1 MVVNWNI
8 RPVANLLQPES
19 LTPSV
24 RLLTRYLLRQLVA
37 PFLFALA
44 ALTGFMLLNQLAKRF
59 GSLVGKGLDWTIIAE
74 VFILS
79 LPFIIAMTLPMAVL
93 VAVLYAFSHL
103 SADSEITA
111 MRASGISV
119 PQILWPILLWGLA
132 MTLTNFVFVDQV
144 LPQSNAQ
151 LRALQ
156 IDIAR
161 KKPTFSLREQ
171 VINEIPPSQY
181 FLRAG
186 RVEPNSGRLRDV
198 TIYDVGLQGTRR
210 VIYADSGLMAVA
222 PSGTDLALRL
232 YDGSIHQYRG
242 AEPDGFQLTY
252 FTINDIRVPEV
263 FNELTRTDGEVVR
276 GDREMG
282 TCQLLGVVG
291 TARREVG
298 RVERDRRELARR
310 DLREITGL
318 PAAPQLPRAARTD
331 SVVQPRWC
339 RWREAFVALVLPE
352 TVEAQDSAQG
362 IQLGEPGRRGR
373 VRAPAAAPAD
383 ADVPAL
389 SSWTEVANTAE
400 RARDAQRRANKY
412 LVEVHKKYS
421 ISFACLTFVI
431 LGLVLSLRFPR
442 GGMGL
447 VIGGAMIVF
456 ALFYIG
462 LTAGESL
469 ADRGIL
475 SPALAMWWPNIVLM
489 VVGLIGLVR
498 VNRETGSTRGGD
510 LADIVEGLKR
520 RLGLGRRVRRA

>member
-1 MVVNWNI
+1 M
-8 RPVANLLQPES
+8 
-19 LTPSV
+19 

-59 GSLVGKGLDWTIIAE
+59 GSLVGKGLEWTVIAE

-103 SADSEITA
+103 SSDSEITA

-119 PQILWPILLWGLA
+119 PQILWPILVWGLV
-132 MTLTNFVFVDQV
+132 MTVTNFVFVDQV
-144 LPQSNAQ
+144 LPHSNAQ

-181 FLRAG
+181 FMRAG
-186 RVEPNSGRLRDV
+186 RVDPNSGRLRDV

-222 PSGTDLALRL
+222 PTGTDLALRL

-252 FTINDIRVPEV
+252 FGINDIRVPEV
-263 FNELTRTDGEVVR
+263 FNELTRTEGSSVR

-291 TARREVG
+291 SARRELGKVD
-298 RVERDRRELARR
+298 RDRRELARR

-318 PAAPQLPRAARTD
+318 PAAPYDPRLRVVD
-331 SVVQPRWC
+331 SAPQPGWC
-339 RWREAFVALVLPE
+339 RWSDLLAELVLPE
-352 TVEAQDSAQG
+352 TAEAQDSAQG
-362 IQLGEPGRRGR
+362 MLLGDPD
-373 VRAPAAAPAD
+373 VRMPAGAAAPPPD
-383 ADVPAL
+383 PDVPAL

-421 ISFACLTFVI
+421 ISFACLTFVVI
-431 LGLVLSLRFPR
+431 GLVLSLRFPR

-475 SPALAMWWPNIVLM
+475 SPQLAMWWPNIILLSL
-489 VVGLIGLVR
+489 GLIGLVR
-498 VNRETGSTRGGD
+498 VNQETGSTRGGD
-510 LADIVEGLKR
+510 LADVLESLKR
-520 RLGLGRRVRRA
+520 RVGIGRRARRV

>member
-1 MVVNWNI
+1 MH
-8 RPVANLLQPES
+8 
-19 LTPSV
+19 
-24 RLLTRYLLRQLVA
+24 LLTRYLLRQLVA
-37 PFLFALA
+37 PFFFALA

-59 GSLVGKGLDWTIIAE
+59 GSLVGKGLEWTVIAE

-103 SADSEITA
+103 ASDSEITA

-119 PQILWPILLWGLA
+119 PQILKPILVWGIVMMAADFLI
-132 MTLTNFVFVDQV
+132 VDQL
-144 LPQSNAQ
+144 LPHSNAQ

-186 RVEPNSGRLRDV
+186 RVDPNSGRLRDV

-232 YDGSIHQYRG
+232 YDGSIHQYRA

-252 FTINDIRVPEV
+252 FQVNEIRVPEV
-263 FNELTRTDGEVVR
+263 FNELTRSDGTVVR

-282 TCQLLGVVG
+282 TCELLEVVVTSRRE
-291 TARREVG
+291 TARAEA
-298 RVERDRRELARR
+298 DRRELTRR
-310 DLREITGL
+310 DLRQLTGL
-318 PAAPQLPRAARTD
+318 PATPRPYVPREDAGPPAPLPG
-331 SVVQPRWC
+331 WC
-339 RWREAFVALVLPE
+339 GWTETLRNLVLPQ

-362 IQLGEPGRRGR
+362 TRLGERGQWTPGT
-373 VRAPAAAPAD
+373 APSAGAD
-383 ADVPAL
+383 APSL
-389 SSWTEVANTAE
+389 SSWTEVANVAE
-400 RARDAQRRANKY
+400 RADDARRRANKY

-431 LGLVLSLRFPR
+431 LGLVLALRFPR

-447 VIGGAMIVF
+447 VIGGGMIVF

-475 SPALAMWWPNIVLM
+475 SPAVAMWWPNAVLM
-489 VVGLIGLVR
+489 LIGLIGLVH

-510 LADIVEGLKR
+510 FADVVDSMKR
-520 RLGLGRRVRRA
+520 RLGLGRKRRRV

>member
-1 MVVNWNI
+1 
-8 RPVANLLQPES
+8 
-19 LTPSV
+19 
-24 RLLTRYLLRQLVA
+24 
-37 PFLFALA
+37 
-44 ALTGFMLLNQLAKRF
+44 
-59 GSLVGKGLDWTIIAE
+59 
-74 VFILS
+74 
-79 LPFIIAMTLPMAVL
+79 
-93 VAVLYAFSHL
+93 
-103 SADSEITA
+103 
-111 MRASGISV
+111 
-119 PQILWPILLWGLA
+119 
-132 MTLTNFVFVDQV
+132 
-144 LPQSNAQ
+144 
-151 LRALQ
+151 
-156 IDIAR
+156 
-161 KKPTFSLREQ
+161 
-171 VINEIPPSQY
+171 
-181 FLRAG
+181 
-186 RVEPNSGRLRDV
+186 
-198 TIYDVGLQGTRR
+198 
-210 VIYADSGLMAVA
+210 
-222 PSGTDLALRL
+222 
-232 YDGSIHQYRG
+232 
-242 AEPDGFQLTY
+242 
-252 FTINDIRVPEV
+252 
-263 FNELTRTDGEVVR
+263 
-276 GDREMG
+276 
-282 TCQLLGVVG
+282 
-291 TARREVG
+291 
-298 RVERDRRELARR
+298 
-310 DLREITGL
+310 
-318 PAAPQLPRAARTD
+318 
-331 SVVQPRWC
+331 
-339 RWREAFVALVLPE
+339 VALVLPE

-362 IQLGEPGRRGR
+362 VELGEPGRRGR

-489 VVGLIGLVR
+489 IVGLIGLVR

>member
-1 MVVNWNI
+1 M
-8 RPVANLLQPES
+8 
-19 LTPSV
+19 

-59 GSLVGKGLDWTIIAE
+59 GSLVGKGLEWTVIAE

-132 MTLTNFVFVDQV
+132 MTVTNFVFVDQV
-144 LPQSNAQ
+144 LPHSNAQ

-181 FLRAG
+181 FMRAG
-186 RVEPNSGRLRDV
+186 RVDPNSGRLRDV

-222 PSGTDLALRL
+222 PTGTDLALRL

-252 FTINDIRVPEV
+252 FNINDIRVPEV
-263 FNELTRTDGEVVR
+263 FNELTRTEGASVR

-291 TARREVG
+291 TSQRELG
-298 RVERDRRELARR
+298 RVNRDRRALTRR
-310 DLREITGL
+310 DLRQITGL
-318 PAAPQLPRAARTD
+318 PPAPAPVRTPGID
-331 SVVQPRWC
+331 SAPQPRWC
-339 RWREAFVALVLPE
+339 RWREVFISLVLPE
-352 TVEAQDSAQG
+352 TAEAQDSAQG
-362 IQLGEPGRRGR
+362 VMLGDPDMPARN
-373 VRAPAAAPAD
+373 RAGAGAPPPD
-383 ADVPAL
+383 PDVPSL

-421 ISFACLTFVI
+421 ISFACLTFVV
-431 LGLVLSLRFPR
+431 LGLVLALRFPR

-475 SPALAMWWPNIVLM
+475 SPALAMWWPNIILLS
-489 VVGLIGLVR
+489 VGLVGLVR

-510 LADIVEGLKR
+510 LGDMVESVKR
-520 RLGLGRRVRRA
+520 RLGLRRKRRRA